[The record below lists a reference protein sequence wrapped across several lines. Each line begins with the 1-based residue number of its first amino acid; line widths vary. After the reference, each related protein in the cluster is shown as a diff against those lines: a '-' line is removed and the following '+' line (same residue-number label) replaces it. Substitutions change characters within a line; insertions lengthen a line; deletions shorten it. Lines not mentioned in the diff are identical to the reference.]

1 MILQCLLLR
10 LKVWRMKRKT
20 IKLFRQIIKAI
31 APPAQITVSQWAEQ
45 NRLLSSESS
54 AEPGKW
60 SNERAPYQRDIM
72 DSINDPLI
80 EKVVMMTCSQ
90 AGKNEIINNII
101 GYFIDI
107 DPCPMMLIEPTLELA
122 EDYSKRRLDPLFRDT
137 KVLKEKVADKKSRT
151 SNNTILNKVFPGG
164 SLSLVGANSPSG
176 LASKPIRILIGDEIG
191 RFPVSAGDEGD
202 PLGLGE
208 KRTITF
214 FNRKKIFVSTPGI
227 KGICRIE
234 DEYLSGTQEKW
245 CKKCPKCGSYEYI
258 NIYGIK
264 FDYSKDNKSNYKVW
278 NIVYQC
284 SHCGSEYDEFDWM
297 NTEGKWNADNP
308 DAEKVRSFHVNA
320 FVSPWWRWED
330 IVKLWLT
337 DKKDPEKY
345 KVVKNTV
352 FGEPWEE
359 EGEFESEDFL
369 LERRENYPAELPE
382 GVLILTASVDVQDDR
397 FEYEVVGYGRGEET
411 WGIEK
416 GLIMGAPDTSDVWQ
430 LLSDKLDTVF
440 HFKSGLGLKIS
451 CTCVDSGGHYTEEVY
466 KFCKANEHRR
476 IFAIKGMGGS
486 GYPLL
491 YKLYRS
497 KKEHAAVFILGVD
510 SGKAKIMGRLKI
522 KELGP
527 GYCHYPDDERR
538 GYDRIY
544 FKGLVSEKLVRRK
557 QKGQIRLI
565 WEKVAAATKR
575 NEPLDL
581 RNYAQAAYEIL
592 NPNLEEVEKRLQNA
606 QLNGDNTLNLQPKKP
621 NKSYGVIK
629 KGIEI

>member
-1 MILQCLLLR
+1 
-10 LKVWRMKRKT
+10 MKKKT
-20 IKLFRQIIKAI
+20 LKLFKRIIKTI
-31 APPAQITVSQWAEQ
+31 APPPQITVSQWAEQ
-45 NRLLSSESS
+45 NRVLSSESS

-60 SNERAPYQRDIM
+60 NNERAPYQVEIM
-72 DSINDPLI
+72 DAVNDPLI
-80 EKVVMMTCSQ
+80 EKIVMMTCSQ

-137 KVLKEKVADKKSRT
+137 KVLREKIADKKSRT

-208 KRTITF
+208 KRTVTF

-227 KGICRIE
+227 KDVCRIE
-234 DEYLSGTQEKW
+234 EEYVSGTQEKW
-245 CKKCPKCGSYEYI
+245 RKKCPDCGAYEYI
-258 NIYGIK
+258 NIHGVK
-264 FDYSKDNKSNYKVW
+264 FEYTKDEKGNYKVW
-278 NIVYQC
+278 NVVYQC
-284 SHCGSEYDEFDWM
+284 SHCGAEYDEFDWN
-297 NTEGKWNADNP
+297 NTEGRWIAENP
-308 DAEKVRSFHVNA
+308 SAEKVRSFHVNA

-330 IVKLWLT
+330 IVHIWLK
-337 DKKDPEKY
+337 DKKDPEKH
-345 KVVKNTV
+345 KVVKNTI

-359 EGEFESEDFL
+359 EGEFESEDIL
-369 LERRENYPAELPE
+369 LDRREEYPAELPD
-382 GVLILTASVDVQDDR
+382 GVLILTAAVDVQDDR
-397 FEYEVVGYGRGEET
+397 LEYEIVGYGKGEET

-416 GLIMGAPDTSDVWQ
+416 GLIMGVPDIKETWQ
-430 LLSDKLDTVF
+430 LLSDKLDTVY
-440 HFKSGLGLKIS
+440 HFQNGIGLKIS
-451 CTCVDSGGHYTEEVY
+451 CACVDSGGHYTEEVY

-497 KKEHAAVFILGVD
+497 KKENAAVFILGVD

-522 KELGP
+522 KEPGA
-527 GYCHYPDDERR
+527 GYCHYPDDENR

-544 FKGLVSEKLVRRK
+544 FKGLISEKLVRRK
-557 QKGQIRLI
+557 QKGQIRMI

-581 RNYAQAAYEIL
+581 RNYAQAAFEIL
-592 NPNLEEVEKRLQNA
+592 NPNLDEVEKRLQNA
-606 QLNGDNTLNLQPKKP
+606 ALLGEKTANLSPKKSQR
-621 NKSYGVIK
+621 KRGVVK
-629 KGIEI
+629 KGIET